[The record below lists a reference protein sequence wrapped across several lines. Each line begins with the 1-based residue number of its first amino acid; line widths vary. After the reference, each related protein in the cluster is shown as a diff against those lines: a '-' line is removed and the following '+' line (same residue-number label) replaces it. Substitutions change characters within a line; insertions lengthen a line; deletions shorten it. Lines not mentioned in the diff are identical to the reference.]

1 MMIIGARG
9 HTPGN
14 YQIRLMI
21 YEQGMRQ
28 WSSSETVKLWTGL
41 GLSTLQSMSSSCRD
55 KLSQAVTAQSTQSH
69 LAALAVDQVQCASCK
84 SRGAG

>member
-21 YEQGMRQ
+21 YEPGMRQ
-28 WSSSETVKLWTGL
+28 WSSGAGTVKLWTGL
-41 GLSTLQSMSSSCRD
+41 GLF
-55 KLSQAVTAQSTQSH
+55 TAEH
-69 LAALAVDQVQCASCK
+69 V
-84 SRGAG
+84 